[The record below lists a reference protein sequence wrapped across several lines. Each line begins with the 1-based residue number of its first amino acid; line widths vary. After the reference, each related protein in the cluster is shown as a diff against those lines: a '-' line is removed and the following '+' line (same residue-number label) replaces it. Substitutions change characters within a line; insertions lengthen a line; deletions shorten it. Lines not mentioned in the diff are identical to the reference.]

1 MAESLVIVPTY
12 NEKDNIQTVVER
24 VNALGIDIDILV
36 VDDNSPDGTAEIV
49 KELQTKYENLH
60 LMERVGKLGLGS
72 AYVAGFRWALKRDY
86 EYILEMDADL
96 SHNPFDIPRL
106 INRAKEGYD
115 VVIGS
120 RYCNGVNVIHW
131 PIKRLILSYG
141 ANKYTRMITGLP
153 IKDCTSGFKC
163 YRREV
168 LESIDLERIKSSGYS
183 FQIEMKFRAWK
194 KGFSLVEVPI
204 IFEERSEGRSKM
216 TKAIIYE
223 AVFMVWKLKI
233 LSLLGLL
240 K

>member
-24 VNALGIDIDILV
+24 VNALGVDIDILV

-141 ANKYTRMITGLP
+141 ANKYTRMVTGLP

>member
-24 VNALGIDIDILV
+24 VNALGVDIDILV

-72 AYVAGFRWALKRDY
+72 AYVAGFKWALKRDY

-106 INRAKEGYD
+106 INRTKEGYD

-141 ANKYTRMITGLP
+141 ANKYTRMVTGLP

>member
-24 VNALGIDIDILV
+24 VNALGTDIDILV

-141 ANKYTRMITGLP
+141 ANKYTRIVTGLP

-163 YRREV
+163 YRRKV

>member
-141 ANKYTRMITGLP
+141 ANKYTRIVTGLP

-163 YRREV
+163 YRRKV

>member
-24 VNALGIDIDILV
+24 VNALGVDIDILV

-141 ANKYTRMITGLP
+141 ANKYTRMVTGLP

-163 YRREV
+163 YRRKV

>member
-24 VNALGIDIDILV
+24 VNALGVDIDILV

>member
-141 ANKYTRMITGLP
+141 ANKYTRMVTGLP

-163 YRREV
+163 YRRKV

>member
-24 VNALGIDIDILV
+24 VNALGVDIDILV

-72 AYVAGFRWALKRDY
+72 AYVAGFKWALKRDY

-141 ANKYTRMITGLP
+141 ANKYTRIVTGLP

-163 YRREV
+163 YRRKV